1 MEHSYV
7 FFFLAAFFFVAIR
20 GFTSFQT
27 RERAEASSTPALH

>member
-1 MEHSYV
+1 MVIGYF

-27 RERAEASSTPALH
+27 RERAEAIPTLSLH

>member
-1 MEHSYV
+1 MVIGYF

-27 RERAEASSTPALH
+27 RERAEAIPTPSLY